1 MTCIAQLFE
10 EAGDALIEDD
20 EEVTLRQK
28 VEAAGY
34 YLKKVSDTISS
45 WTPNDELEQ
54 QIESKV
60 DEDDCRLSVID
71 NYDFDDMSSDIYY
84 LRDRVDALEEEKEE
98 LKEVIEA
105 LKGEHEKLFNEVQIL
120 YKMFHE
126 QHASLAFY
134 VGHGPGPRSETSFAC
149 DNRAFIPEDMKK

>member
-20 EEVTLRQK
+20 EEISLAEK
-28 VEAAGY
+28 LEEAGNK
-34 YLKKVSDTISS
+34 LKEVSEVISD
-45 WTPNDELEQ
+45 WVPIPDLEE

-60 DEDDCRLSVID
+60 DDDDSRLTMLD

-126 QHASLAFY
+126 QNAALLS
-134 VGHGPGPRSETSFAC
+134 VGGG
-149 DNRAFIPEDMKK
+149 K

>member
-10 EAGDALIEDD
+10 EAGDALIDDD

-34 YLKKVSDTISS
+34 YLKKVSDTISD
-45 WTPNDELEQ
+45 WVPIPDLEE

-60 DEDDCRLSVID
+60 SDDDSRLTMLD
-71 NYDFDDMSSDIYY
+71 NYDFDDMSSDIYS
-84 LRDRVDALEEEKEE
+84 LSERVDALEGEKEE
-98 LKEVIEA
+98 LEESLET
-105 LKGEHEKLFNEVQIL
+105 LKGEHEKLFNEVQVL

-134 VGHGPGPRSETSFAC
+134 VGG
-149 DNRAFIPEDMKK
+149 K

>member
-1 MTCIAQLFE
+1 MKGMDSMTCIAQLFE

-20 EEVTLRQK
+20 EEISLAEK
-28 VEAAGY
+28 LEEAGNK
-34 YLKKVSDTISS
+34 LKEVSEVISD
-45 WTPNDELEQ
+45 WVPIPDLEE

-60 DEDDCRLSVID
+60 DDDDSRLTMLD

-126 QHASLAFY
+126 QNAALLS
-134 VGHGPGPRSETSFAC
+134 VGGG
-149 DNRAFIPEDMKK
+149 K

>member
-20 EEVTLRQK
+20 EEISLAEK
-28 VEAAGY
+28 LEEAGNK
-34 YLKKVSDTISS
+34 LKEVADTISD
-45 WTPNDELEQ
+45 WVPIPDLEE

-60 DEDDCRLSVID
+60 SDDDSRLTMLD

-126 QHASLAFY
+126 QNAALLS
-134 VGHGPGPRSETSFAC
+134 VGGG
-149 DNRAFIPEDMKK
+149 K